1 MDKGSCPASVV
12 VVEPILD
19 ALSAMIP
26 CDGALGGTTHY
37 LFMPITFKFYLKV
50 KSGLPRSDTVVCIGC
65 DSHYGPN
72 RMLLETSFQKPYKL
86 FLEYP
91 TEYVHNAAFRK
102 MMGKGKWSPSID
114 AFMITDH
121 FRIPLLPLI
130 VLQKSPLS
138 LSNSKSHQCAH
149 FENRAR

>member
-1 MDKGSCPASVV
+1 MEKGSCPASVV

-26 CDGALGGTTHY
+26 CDGASGGSTHY
-37 LFMPITFKFYLKV
+37 LFLPVTFKFYLRIKHGV
-50 KSGLPRSDTVVCIGC
+50 PRSDTVVCIGC

-91 TEYVHNAAFRK
+91 SEYVHNAAFRK
-102 MMGKGKWSPSID
+102 MMGKGKWPPSLSIE
-114 AFMITDH
+114 AFMTTTVFYCCSSRLRTYLH
-121 FRIPLLPLI
+121 TCRSLI
-130 VLQKSPLS
+130 
-138 LSNSKSHQCAH
+138 H
-149 FENRAR
+149 R